1 MHWFCYIAPCAATAS
16 NLWCHGT
23 KPYDHAE
30 NPWIFLARK
39 SDMYHPLTFPRANME
54 AFLGDNNVT
63 RMVEEVV
70 NFARTGHVAPPTRSA
85 GTPLAHVL
93 ASLDGLDRENGREVV
108 SALTPTLAH
117 QVLQHDDGSP
127 WNVQI
132 ARYLDE
138 TPNFRAPRP
147 D

>member
-39 SDMYHPLTFPRANME
+39 
-54 AFLGDNNVT
+54 
-63 RMVEEVV
+63 
-70 NFARTGHVAPPTRSA
+70 TGHVAPPTRSA